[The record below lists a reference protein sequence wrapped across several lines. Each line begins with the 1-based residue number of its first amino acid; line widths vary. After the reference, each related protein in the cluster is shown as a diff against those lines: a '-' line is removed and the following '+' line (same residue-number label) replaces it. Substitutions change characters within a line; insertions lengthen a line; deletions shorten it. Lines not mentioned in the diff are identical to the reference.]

1 MRRGTYLL
9 LCLRGVGVKQ
19 IQGRELSLAIRVLF
33 SCPLFLV
40 KNPGIEVMEYKHSPD
55 ESGDDL
61 GGGILQERGQC

>member
-1 MRRGTYLL
+1 M
-9 LCLRGVGVKQ
+9 
-19 IQGRELSLAIRVLF
+19 
-33 SCPLFLV
+33 